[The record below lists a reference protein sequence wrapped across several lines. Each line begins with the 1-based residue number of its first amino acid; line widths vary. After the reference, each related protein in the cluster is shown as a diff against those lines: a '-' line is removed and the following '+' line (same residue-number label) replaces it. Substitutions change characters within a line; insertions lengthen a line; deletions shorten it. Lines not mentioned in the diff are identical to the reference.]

1 MKKNSERGSGK
12 PGCLFTLLV
21 VAAVIFLSIKIIP
34 VFIAKVNFED
44 DLTSITSKAG
54 VYSWS
59 ERAIIK
65 EINTAAEAYGFETS
79 KEGIEIN
86 RRNKFQ
92 QTPRIIILVK
102 YSKTVEFPG
111 YTHIFKF
118 ESTTTGL
125 IGRL

>member
-1 MKKNSERGSGK
+1 MKKNSEHGSGK

-21 VAAVIFLSIKIIP
+21 VAAVIFLCIKIIP
-34 VFIAKVNFED
+34 VYVAKVNFED

-54 VYSWS
+54 VYAWS
-59 ERAIIK
+59 ERMIVK
-65 EINTAAEAYGFETS
+65 EINTAAEAYGFQTS
-79 KEGIEIN
+79 RESIEIN

-92 QTPRIIILVK
+92 QTPRLILLVK

-111 YTHIFKF
+111 YTHVFKF